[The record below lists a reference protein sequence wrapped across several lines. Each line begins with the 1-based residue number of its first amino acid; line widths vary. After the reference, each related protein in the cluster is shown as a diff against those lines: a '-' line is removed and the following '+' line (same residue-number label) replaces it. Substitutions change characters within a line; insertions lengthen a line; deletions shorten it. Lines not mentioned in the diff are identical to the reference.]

1 MVTPAEDMKSVSFR
15 KCENGEYAWN
25 DFKEQIFKVDHSHKC
40 SIYVHRTPPCQGSY
54 PSGEGICG

>member
-1 MVTPAEDMKSVSFR
+1 MKSVSFR

-40 SIYVHRTPPCQGSY
+40 STYVHRTPPCQGSY
-54 PSGEGICG
+54 PSGEDICG